1 MTIDKNWVL
10 WDINKSIFFEKNYS
24 DFYSYQSFFDYDFF
38 YKEIYHFEFSFT
50 QCIYEMDKCVLE
62 KDDIVVDLGANVGFF
77 SAYAASKAKKVIAIE
92 GSPEI
97 FSCLVKNTKE
107 DYNNIEYL
115 NANIVSSNDLKSS
128 TWSNNP
134 TKINIF
140 IEDIFKFYNLNKI
153 DFLKIDIE
161 GGEYSLFDTID
172 KSLLKK
178 INKIAIE
185 THFHEKN
192 LDLINNLN
200 SKKIFCFDWYYSNL
214 KQTMLYFYN

>member
-1 MTIDKNWVL
+1 MNINKNWIL
-10 WDINKSIFFEKNYS
+10 WDFDKSHFFEKNFS
-24 DFYSYQSFFDYDFF
+24 NFHSYKEFFNYDFF
-38 YKEIYHFEFSFT
+38 FKEIYGFEFSKT
-50 QCIYEMDKCVLE
+50 NCIYEMDKCILE
-62 KDDIVVDLGANVGFF
+62 KDDVVVDLGANVGFF
-77 SAYAASKAKKVIAIE
+77 TDYAASKAKKVIAIE

-128 TWSNNP
+128 TWSDNP

-161 GGEYSLFDTID
+161 GGEYSLIETID

-192 LDLINNLN
+192 QNLIDKLN
-200 SKKIFCFDWYYSNL
+200 FKNIFSFDWHYSGL
-214 KQTMLYFYN
+214 TQTMLYFYN